1 MLIVRSNYIE
11 NPSNF
16 DSYDFI
22 HSQNLIY
29 SIFALLDTSLKYD
42 FDL

>member
-1 MLIVRSNYIE
+1 MLIVRSSSIE

-29 SIFALLDTSLKYD
+29 SIIALLDTSLKID
-42 FDL
+42 VDL